1 MLVLSSLILTIFNLT
16 KLLTKSAFFNR
27 VCSPKSPTQTFHR
40 FMQTKLLY
48 MGIDNIAKFLEEPT
62 GTISPSVIPEN
73 GVNTVE
79 ALTKVNT
86 TLKQQ
91 SNPSNPFT
99 LNKEST
105 KADYFENNKNYVN
118 SIRSNFANE
127 IFDLN
132 GKGQAPHT
140 LWIGCSDSRAGES
153 CLSTLPG
160 EVFTHRNI
168 ANVVTANDISSQGAI
183 QFAVEVLKV
192 KKIIVCGHT
201 DCGGVW
207 ASLSAKKIGGVLD
220 LWLNPVRLVRAAN
233 VKILNDLNHDPKA
246 KCKKLAELNV
256 ISSVTALKRHPSAQ
270 QALKNGE
277 IEVWGM
283 MYDVG
288 TGLLHELE
296 IPKDEFEELFHVHD
310 EAIDIDHH

>member
-1 MLVLSSLILTIFNLT
+1 MLIKTL
-16 KLLTKSAFFNR
+16 
-27 VCSPKSPTQTFHR
+27 H
-40 FMQTKLLY
+40 
-48 MGIDNIAKFLEEPT
+48 MGRDNIANYLKTPT
-62 GTISPSVIPEN
+62 GTISPSLIPEN
-73 GVNTVE
+73 GTITNLNEVNDK
-79 ALTKVNT
+79 L
-86 TLKQQ
+86 Q
-91 SNPSNPFT
+91 SINPFT

-105 KADYFENNKNYVN
+105 KADYIKNNQHYVESIQANHGDQIFE
-118 SIRSNFANE
+118 
-127 IFDLN
+127 LN
-132 GKGQAPHT
+132 GKGQSPHT

-160 EVFTHRNI
+160 EIFTHRNI
-168 ANVVTANDISSQGAI
+168 ANVVTASDISSQGAI

-220 LWLNPVRLVRAAN
+220 LWLNPVRLVRANN
-233 VKILNDLNHDPKA
+233 VKVLNELNHDPQA

-256 ISSVTALKRHPSAQ
+256 IASVTALKRHPSAQ

-283 MYDVG
+283 MYNVG
-288 TGLLHELE
+288 SGLLSEIE
-296 IPKDEFEELFHVHD
+296 IPEDEYEELFHVHD
-310 EAIDIDHH
+310 GPVDGECKKH